1 MRIKRDN
8 FRGLRAIGAAIS
20 VLTLAAC
27 ATSALNA
34 SAEPDG
40 QSTLPALINDGFEG
54 ESALKFDWAV

>member
-27 ATSALNA
+27 ATSAHCIRHA
-34 SAEPDG
+34 MEQIQMGKQDVIFAGGGEEEKWS
-40 QSTLPALINDGFEG
+40 QS
-54 ESALKFDWAV
+54 